1 MCGGATA
8 AEATFCQTCGTRLGD
23 PQVACGACGNLNQ
36 PNAHFCTS
44 CGVGLAAAPQVAS
57 ATQPASPYV
66 AAAPPPVSPPPVS
79 PPPVSPASP
88 YVAAAPP
95 PVSPAPAFAEVS
107 TTNSLPVRPVSL
119 LGAAVAIGGA
129 LLGWFSTFG
138 ASANSF
144 DIALLFLIDY
154 QTTASNDLSI
164 GLLVVL
170 LAAVAAVIAL
180 IPSTGSR
187 SGAIQF
193 LGGLLIVVAAAF
205 LVQVILATNN
215 TGISFIDVIG
225 IGPVLTAAGG
235 IALVAGK

>member
-23 PQVACGACGNLNQ
+23 PRVACGACGNLNQ

-44 CGVGLAAAPQVAS
+44 CGVGLAVAPQIAS
-57 ATQPASPYV
+57 AAQPASPYV
-66 AAAPPPVSPPPVS
+66 AAA

-95 PVSPAPAFAEVS
+95 PVSPAPAFVEVS

-119 LGAAVAIGGA
+119 LGAAAAIGGA